1 MKKLIKNIKAAAWGG
16 LLAVSAFSLQ
26 PSAFAQ
32 ATTQVTPRV
41 YTLVTNQTLGSN
53 ELLQADSSTNTFL
66 AFSGSHPIGLWAT
79 VTSTNNVSASNVTV
93 KVDFAYDTAGGS
105 SNAIN
110 GRYGTNFTTT
120 TPFIWTFPLN
130 GTSPVTAATNLVTS
144 VWEPATAFRITS
156 VSNGAISNINFTL
169 QASVVP

>member
-1 MKKLIKNIKAAAWGG
+1 MKNMLKSTAAAFVS
-16 LLAVSAFSLQ
+16 LAFLCGASARG
-26 PSAFAQ
+26 Q

-41 YTLVTNQTLGSN
+41 CTLVANQTLTGN
-53 ELLQADSSTNTFL
+53 ELLQAGASTNTFL

-79 VTSTNNVSASNVTV
+79 VTSTNNVSTSNVTV
-93 KVDFAYDTAGGS
+93 KVDFAYDTAGGNT
-105 SNAIN
+105 NAIN

-120 TPFIWTFPLN
+120 TPFIWTFALN
-130 GTSPVTAATNLVTS
+130 GLNQVTAATNLASS

>member
-1 MKKLIKNIKAAAWGG
+1 MKKLFILLSSSLILLGGASRAA
-16 LLAVSAFSLQ
+16 
-26 PSAFAQ
+26 AQ

-53 ELLQADSSTNTFL
+53 ELLQADASTNTFL
-66 AFSGSHPIGLWAT
+66 AFNGSHPIGLWAT
-79 VTSTNNVSASNVTV
+79 VTSTNNVAASNITV

-105 SNAIN
+105 SNSLSS
-110 GRYGTNFTTT
+110 RYGTNFTTT

-130 GTSPVTAATNLVTS
+130 GTNQVTAATNLLTS

>member
-1 MKKLIKNIKAAAWGG
+1 MKKLFILLTSSFILLSGAPRAA
-16 LLAVSAFSLQ
+16 
-26 PSAFAQ
+26 AQ

-41 YTLVTNQTLGSN
+41 YTLVTNQTLSSN
-53 ELLQADSSTNTFL
+53 QLLQADSSTNTFL

-79 VTSTNNVSASNVTV
+79 VTSTNNVSTSNVTV

-105 SNAIN
+105 SNSIN

-130 GTSPVTAATNLVTS
+130 GTNPVTAATNLVTS

>member
-1 MKKLIKNIKAAAWGG
+1 MKNIIQNIRTAVRS
-16 LLAVSAFSLQ
+16 LALASLAFGLQ
-26 PSAFAQ
+26 PSAFSQ

-53 ELLQADSSTNTFL
+53 QLLLAASSTNTFL
-66 AFSGSHPIGLWAT
+66 AYSGSHPIGLWAT

-93 KVDFAYDTAGGS
+93 KVDFAYDTAGGNT
-105 SNAIN
+105 NALN

-120 TPFIWTFPLN
+120 TPFTWTFPLN
-130 GTSPVTAATNLVTS
+130 GTNQVTAATNLLTS
-144 VWEPATAFRITS
+144 VWEPATAFRVTS
-156 VSNGAISNINFTL
+156 VSNGAISNISFTL